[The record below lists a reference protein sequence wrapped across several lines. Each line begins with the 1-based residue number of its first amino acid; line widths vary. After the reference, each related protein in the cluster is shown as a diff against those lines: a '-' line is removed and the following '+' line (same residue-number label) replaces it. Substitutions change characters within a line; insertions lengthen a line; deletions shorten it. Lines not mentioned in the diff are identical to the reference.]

1 MEFPEGNASPRAGEA
16 AARIIARARQHF
28 FLHGFRGVTM
38 DDLAAELGMSK
49 KTVYAHFRSK
59 GALLEAV
66 LDQKFRDI
74 EAECDRIGF
83 EKPADFPVAMR
94 TLLACIQRNAEEL
107 QPAFLR
113 DMRRESPDVFRRVE
127 ERRHKVIER
136 YFSRLFAQGQKAGVV
151 RKEVAPDL
159 MLEVL
164 LGAVQ
169 SAVNPHKLEML
180 GLTPR
185 TAFDAILDILF
196 RGIMT
201 RKTSI

>member
-1 MEFPEGNASPRAGEA
+1 MEFPEGNVSVADPTS
-16 AARIIARARQHF
+16 ARIVSRARQHF

-38 DDLAAELGMSK
+38 DDLAEELGMSK
-49 KTVYAHFRSK
+49 KTLYAHFRSK

-74 EAECDRIGF
+74 EAECDAIGF
-83 EKPADFPVAMR
+83 DKPADFAKALR
-94 TLLACIQRNAEEL
+94 TLLACIQRNADEL

-136 YFSRLFAQGQKAGVV
+136 YFSRLLAQGAQAGVV
-151 RKEVAPDL
+151 RKDIKPEL
-159 MLEVL
+159 ILEAL

-169 SAVNPHKLEML
+169 AIVNPHKLESL

-185 TAFDAILDILF
+185 TAFDAILELLF
-196 RGIMT
+196 HGIMAK
-201 RKTSI
+201 RKSS